1 MTTPANRSGDER
13 PPAASEPRGSL
24 LRTVFRG
31 AGLAGGGYM
40 FAQALNLAV
49 YIVLSRLLLPSEF
62 GEYAAATV
70 LVGFG
75 VLITESGMQAALI
88 QRKDR
93 IEEAQSTA
101 VVACV
106 VGGLL
111 AALAGLAAAPLLGLI
126 FRSAEV
132 GELAA
137 ASSGVILVM
146 VLAVVPNAILQR
158 RFSFLRMVV
167 VDPVEVVVFGV
178 VSILAASAGLGPWS
192 LVIGQYAQMGSGAV
206 LAWALVGWRPQLRDA
221 SMEIWREL
229 VAYGRHIF
237 ISTSILRLGEQAAD
251 TLIVG
256 RGLGTA
262 ALGQY
267 RYAFRIAS
275 LPFYVLLAGAAYV
288 IFPALASIADDA
300 GRLRAAFLRSLRWMA
315 ALGFP
320 AGMLLIPIG
329 PALAVLVFGDVWHA
343 AGVATIGMSL
353 YAGGSSISSAVS
365 ELLKADGTPQ
375 PLVRM
380 HTVTTVM
387 VAVSLLA
394 LMPFGLSAA
403 AAGLS
408 IGSLAG
414 AAYAIRVANR
424 TSGIDLSAMWR
435 EVWPPFVAGTVMA
448 LALLPLDRFVLEPA
462 THGTA
467 LGLALIAAEALLGA
481 VIYLAALHVLAPG
494 TPRELIT
501 TIRRRG
507 GGPADLE
514 ALELGPDSPR
524 EVGT

>member
-1 MTTPANRSGDER
+1 M
-13 PPAASEPRGSL
+13 
-24 LRTVFRG
+24 FRG
-31 AGLAGGGYM
+31 AGLAGGGYLV
-40 FAQALNLAV
+40 AQALNLGV

-62 GEYAAATV
+62 GEYAAATL

-75 VLITESGMQAALI
+75 VLVTESGMQSALI

-101 VVACV
+101 VIACV
-106 VGGLL
+106 AGGLL
-111 AALAGLAAAPLLGLI
+111 AALACLAAAPLLGLI
-126 FRSAEV
+126 FDNGEV

-137 ASSGVILVM
+137 ASSGVILIM
-146 VLAVVPNAILQR
+146 VLQVVPNAILQR

-167 VDPVEVVVFGV
+167 VDPVEVVVFGTV
-178 VSILAASAGLGPWS
+178 AIVAASGGLGPWS
-192 LVIGQYAQMGSGAV
+192 LVIATYAQMSSGAV
-206 LAWALVGWRPQLRDA
+206 LAWALVRWRPQLRLA
-221 SMEIWREL
+221 SMQMWREL

-237 ISTSILRLGEQAAD
+237 VATSILRLGEQTAD

-267 RYAFRIAS
+267 RFAFRIAS

-288 IFPALASIADDA
+288 IFPALARIADDRE
-300 GRLRAAFLRSLRWMA
+300 RLQAAFLRSLRWMA

-329 PALAVLVFGDVWHA
+329 PSLAVLVFGDVWQA
-343 AGVATIGMSL
+343 AGLATIGMCM
-353 YAGGSSISSAVS
+353 YAGGSAISSAVS
-365 ELLKADGTPQ
+365 ELLKADGSPQ

-380 HTVTTVM
+380 HSVTTAT
-387 VAVSLLA
+387 VAIGLLA

-408 IGSLAG
+408 IGSLVG
-414 AAYAIRVANR
+414 GAYALRVANR
-424 TSGIDLSAMWR
+424 TSGVDRAAMWR
-435 EVWPPFVAGTVMA
+435 EVWPPIVAGAVMA
-448 LALLPLDRFVLEPA
+448 LALLPLDRFVLDPA
-462 THGTA
+462 SHGTA
-467 LGLALIAAEALLGA
+467 VGLALVAVEALIGA
-481 VIYLAALHVLAPG
+481 VVYMAALNILSPG

-501 TIRRRG
+501 TIRQRG
-507 GGPADLE
+507 SGPPDLE

-524 EVGT
+524 EVGA